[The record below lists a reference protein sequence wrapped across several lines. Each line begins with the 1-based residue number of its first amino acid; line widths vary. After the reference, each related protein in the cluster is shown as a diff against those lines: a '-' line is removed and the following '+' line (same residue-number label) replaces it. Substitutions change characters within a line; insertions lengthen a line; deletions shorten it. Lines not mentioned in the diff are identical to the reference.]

1 MDIQKITADLIATGL
16 TQEALAALV
25 NCSQPTIS
33 AFLKG
38 SRGSRPSLL
47 IGNRLLELH
56 HERVVAVGSVE
67 RARRKDDKGS
77 AARTP

>member
-25 NCSQPTIS
+25 KCSQPTIS

-56 HERVVAVGSVE
+56 HERVVAVGCPD
-67 RARRKDDKGS
+67 RIRRKDDKLPS
-77 AARTP
+77 ASVA

>member
-25 NCSQPTIS
+25 KCSQPTIS
-33 AFLKG
+33 HFLKG

-56 HERVVAVGSVE
+56 HERVVTVGGTDRV
-67 RARRKDDKGS
+67 RRKDDQLS
-77 AARTP
+77 SPSVT